1 MKAFP
6 NISNYLCFAQFDTS
20 SDSQKNV
27 TNLSFM
33 ITTQNI
39 TPLLLCWQRTRGE
52 IGLQILFHPS
62 GSSIVT
68 LVSAVNR
75 ICFQVYFFQTVRFSL
90 WVWFKGGLEMSFMI
104 LVISST
110 ILHLVFLYI
119 GSMLAFAK
127 MEMLVPFGSIL
138 TLHAYFFAYHTCS
151 CVFIFHWCGV
161 GFLFYILSSLA
172 KFRKVSPLAITVT
185 ILCFSVVVNRHFW
198 VI

>member
-138 TLHAYFFAYHTCS
+138 TLNAYFLHISRGNAFS
-151 CVFIFHWCGV
+151 CVFIYPWCGV
-161 GFLFYILSSLA
+161 RFLYKINQSSLIPNE
-172 KFRKVSPLAITVT
+172 FLD
-185 ILCFSVVVNRHFW
+185 
-198 VI
+198 